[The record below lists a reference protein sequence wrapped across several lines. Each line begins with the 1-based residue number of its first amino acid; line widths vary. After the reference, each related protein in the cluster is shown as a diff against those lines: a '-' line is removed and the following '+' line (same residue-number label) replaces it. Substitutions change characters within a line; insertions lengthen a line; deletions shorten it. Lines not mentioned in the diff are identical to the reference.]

1 MDNNDLGG
9 ISGSREPDPQ
19 AVPALTGFDPGRDIT
34 PIDLAGTAM
43 KAAYERIKR
52 PSDPPFDDVKSDYRI
67 LAMATALVACEH
79 LVAALRDIRAM
90 KTPGANATVR
100 RMAERAASAIEA
112 RRAETGTGSVA
123 DESAAPKEDAHDQS

>member
-1 MDNNDLGG
+1 M
-9 ISGSREPDPQ
+9 S
-19 AVPALTGFDPGRDIT
+19 DIT

-52 PSDPPFDDVKSDYRI
+52 TDDPPFDEVKSDYRI

-79 LVAALRDIRAM
+79 LVAALRDIREM

-100 RMAERAASAIEA
+100 RMAERAAKAIEA
-112 RRAETGTGSVA
+112 KTH
-123 DESAAPKEDAHDQS
+123 AH

>member
-1 MDNNDLGG
+1 M
-9 ISGSREPDPQ
+9 S
-19 AVPALTGFDPGRDIT
+19 DIT

-52 PSDPPFDDVKSDYRI
+52 PSDPPFDEVKSDYRI

-79 LVAALRDIRAM
+79 LVTALRDIRAM

-100 RMAERAASAIEA
+100 RMADRAASVLEE
-112 RRAETGTGSVA
+112 RS
-123 DESAAPKEDAHDQS
+123 Q